1 MFLLIPY
8 SARHVTFVAPET
20 CANASSYAIV
30 LPSLPRYASDT
41 SLVLQVIAV
50 GSGKEN
56 EKGEVVAPNLKAG
69 DMVLYSKY
77 SGTEFTGSN
86 DTQYIVV
93 RESDILASVA

>member
-1 MFLLIPY
+1 M
-8 SARHVTFVAPET
+8 VANR
-20 CANASSYAIV
+20 CFSGFCLQA
-30 LPSLPRYASDT
+30 LPAKHSGL
-41 SLVLQVIAV
+41 LQVIAA

-56 EKGEVVAPNLKAG
+56 DKGEVVAPNLKAG